1 MVGCDCEWFPAP
13 RIPLSMPLCLAL
25 KPFAGS
31 VFSRRRLPPCEP
43 RPHAVDADI
52 LTPGGLPRG
61 LRRYL
66 RAGGTLTSRRL
77 ASLWHRRRPLLHGT
91 VPLSQLEPVGRSRM
105 PTRLQLLLCRAALTQ
120 LPR

>member
-1 MVGCDCEWFPAP
+1 MSLHVYTSAIIVHNPTPPIKSAEEAEALRQLIALDLKFMVGCDCEWFPAP

-43 RPHAVDADI
+43 RPPGHVVDADI
-52 LTPGGLPRG
+52 LTQGGLPRG

-77 ASLWHRRRPLLHGT
+77 ASL
-91 VPLSQLEPVGRSRM
+91 
-105 PTRLQLLLCRAALTQ
+105 
-120 LPR
+120 

>member
-1 MVGCDCEWFPAP
+1 
-13 RIPLSMPLCLAL
+13 MPLCLAL

-31 VFSRRRLPPCEP
+31 IFSRLRLPPREP
-43 RPHAVDADI
+43 QTHAVGADI

-77 ASLWHRRRPLLHGT
+77 APL
-91 VPLSQLEPVGRSRM
+91 
-105 PTRLQLLLCRAALTQ
+105 
-120 LPR
+120 